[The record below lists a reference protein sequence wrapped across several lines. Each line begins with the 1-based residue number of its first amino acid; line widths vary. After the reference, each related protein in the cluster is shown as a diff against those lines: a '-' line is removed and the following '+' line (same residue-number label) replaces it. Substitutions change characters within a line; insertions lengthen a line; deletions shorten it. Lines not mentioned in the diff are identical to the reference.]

1 MVSLLFSLMS
11 WALGYNVESPFLTH
25 LAWRTCFSCLEASYR
40 PTCFCEPP
48 VFPRN
53 PKVPASSI
61 HFMQE
66 KLRALDG
73 GSGLPSFNERHR
85 HVAVKPGTP
94 QTLRFA
100 LLPAF
105 KSI

>member
-1 MVSLLFSLMS
+1 M
-11 WALGYNVESPFLTH
+11 
-25 LAWRTCFSCLEASYR
+25 
-40 PTCFCEPP
+40 
-48 VFPRN
+48 
-53 PKVPASSI
+53 PASSI